1 MIKNKKIL
9 LLNYSE
15 LKGGA
20 ALACN
25 RLHQGLLKKKIQSLL
40 LVNEKITNSPN
51 VLGTINQK
59 EIFFIYLK
67 KIFIK
72 LINFILKKNI
82 GYFFSISLFKS
93 NILKK
98 ISKLNPEIVN
108 LFWVNNEML
117 SIEQIKNI
125 NKPLVWTFVDMW
137 PFLGTEHY
145 SLNPI
150 YFKKNFKVNNKNF
163 FYYLNK
169 WTWERKRKN
178 FNFNFEIV
186 VISKWLASLV
196 KRSII
201 FRNKKVHIIYPGL
214 DFKNFKIINK
224 ESSRKFFNFSDKYK
238 YILFLSSN
246 GTGDTRKGF
255 QILLKSL
262 EYLKTDNIFL
272 IIVGKLE
279 DLDSRNCKLPY
290 KNFNKI
296 PYDNHSN
303 LIKLYSACDLLVAP
317 SILEAFGQV
326 ALEAA
331 SCNTPAVAF
340 KNTGVEDIVKHKK
353 TGYLANFLDEKD
365 FAKGIDWCLS
375 DKNSLDKNIRTYVKN
390 KFDIKISVKKYLELY
405 KNLHDKRIYKT

>member
-1 MIKNKKIL
+1 
-9 LLNYSE
+9 
-15 LKGGA
+15 
-20 ALACN
+20 
-25 RLHQGLLKKKIQSLL
+25 
-40 LVNEKITNSPN
+40 
-51 VLGTINQK
+51 
-59 EIFFIYLK
+59 
-67 KIFIK
+67 
-72 LINFILKKNI
+72 
-82 GYFFSISLFKS
+82 
-93 NILKK
+93 
-98 ISKLNPEIVN
+98 
-108 LFWVNNEML
+108 
-117 SIEQIKNI
+117 
-125 NKPLVWTFVDMW
+125 MW

-150 YFKKNFKVNNKNF
+150 YFKKKIKVNNKNF

-186 VISKWLASLV
+186 VISKWLATLV

-214 DFKNFKIINK
+214 DFNNFKIINK
-224 ESSRKFFNFSDKYK
+224 ESSRKFFNFSEKYK

-331 SCNTPAVAF
+331 SCNTPSVAF

-405 KNLHDKRIYKT
+405 KNLHDKRTYKT

>member
-1 MIKNKKIL
+1 MIKNNKIL

-25 RLHQGLLKKKIQSLL
+25 RLHQGLLKKKIQSFL
-40 LVNEKITNSPN
+40 LVNEKITNSSN
-51 VLGTINQK
+51 VLGPKNQK
-59 EIFFIYLK
+59 EIFIIFLK

-72 LINFILKKNI
+72 LVNFILKKNI

-98 ISKLNPEIVN
+98 ISELNPKIVN

-117 SIEQIKNI
+117 SIEQIKKI

-145 SLNPI
+145 SLNSI
-150 YFKKNFKVNNKNF
+150 YFKKNFKVSKKNF
-163 FYYLNK
+163 FYFLNK
-169 WTWERKRKN
+169 WTWERKKKN
-178 FNFNFEIV
+178 FDFSFEIV

-201 FRNKKVHIIYPGL
+201 FRNKKVNIIYPGL
-214 DFKNFKIINK
+214 DFKNFKKVNK
-224 ESSRKFFNFSDKYK
+224 ESSRKFFNFSEKYK

-262 EYLKTDNIFL
+262 EYLKIDNIVL

-279 DLDSRNCKLPY
+279 ESDSRNLKFPY

-296 PYDNHSN
+296 PYDNHLN
-303 LIKLYSACDLLVAP
+303 LIKLYTACDLLVVP
-317 SILEAFGQV
+317 SVLEAFGQV

-331 SCNTPAVAF
+331 SCNTPVVAF
-340 KNTGVEDIVKHKK
+340 RNTGVEDIIKHKK

-365 FAKGIDWCLS
+365 FAKGIDWCLK
-375 DKNSLDKNIRTYVKN
+375 DKNSLDKNIRSYVKN
-390 KFDIKISVKKYLELY
+390 KFDIKISVRKYLELY
-405 KNLHDKRIYKT
+405 KNLDDKRIYKT

>member
-15 LKGGA
+15 LNGGA

-25 RLHQGLLKKKIQSLL
+25 RLHQGLLKRKIQSLL

-51 VLGTINQK
+51 VLGPANQK
-59 EIFFIYLK
+59 EIFFIFLK

-82 GYFFSISLFKS
+82 GYFFSMSLFKS

-117 SIEQIKNI
+117 SIEQIKKI

-186 VISKWLASLV
+186 VISKWLATLV

-214 DFKNFKIINK
+214 DFKN
-224 ESSRKFFNFSDKYK
+224 
-238 YILFLSSN
+238 
-246 GTGDTRKGF
+246 
-255 QILLKSL
+255 
-262 EYLKTDNIFL
+262 
-272 IIVGKLE
+272 
-279 DLDSRNCKLPY
+279 
-290 KNFNKI
+290 
-296 PYDNHSN
+296 
-303 LIKLYSACDLLVAP
+303 
-317 SILEAFGQV
+317 
-326 ALEAA
+326 
-331 SCNTPAVAF
+331 
-340 KNTGVEDIVKHKK
+340 
-353 TGYLANFLDEKD
+353 
-365 FAKGIDWCLS
+365 
-375 DKNSLDKNIRTYVKN
+375 
-390 KFDIKISVKKYLELY
+390 
-405 KNLHDKRIYKT
+405 